1 MRYATL
7 AFRTLSLLDLMSSS
21 GISVMSL
28 AESSLVRKCSETVV
42 GLEII
47 DGFSTGLRCS
57 SLKRSLSRRV
67 LFGAVVA
74 VYHVNDVFE
83 VTVNVISDRSG
94 FACSVKCV

>member
-1 MRYATL
+1 M
-7 AFRTLSLLDLMSSS
+7 
-21 GISVMSL
+21 
-28 AESSLVRKCSETVV
+28 V

-47 DGFSTGLRCS
+47 DGFSTGLRYS

-74 VYHVNDVFE
+74 VNHVNDVFG

-94 FACSVKCV
+94 FACSVECV

>member
-1 MRYATL
+1 MT
-7 AFRTLSLLDLMSSS
+7 
-21 GISVMSL
+21 SL
-28 AESSLVRKCSETVV
+28 AERSLERKCSETVV

-57 SLKRSLSRRV
+57 SLELSLSRSV

-74 VYHVNDVFE
+74 VYHVNDVFG

-94 FACSVKCV
+94 FACSVECV